1 MILISICVFE
11 KIDKWLRVIELYFL
25 KGKRKGTMYYFMLF
39 VRKDVPKGV
48 IYKGKIK

>member
-25 KGKRKGTMYYFMLF
+25 KGKRKVTMYYFMLF